1 MKRALAAASL
11 IMKPEGYA
19 DGLLPS
25 IKPLN
30 GSGDFTFSR
39 GSNLSATR
47 INQQGLIEKG
57 RENLLL
63 QSNQFDT
70 TWGLSSA
77 TPVSGYADRNGGI
90 DAWLLRENAST
101 APHWIRQSSGLTS
114 GIGTFSFYAKKKDYD
129 WIQFG
134 RSGDGGDYANFNIS
148 NGTLGN
154 VSGASIVDRKIE
166 SVGNGWYRC
175 SVTYIFASNSFV
187 GIALIRSDVS
197 TRYESYLGDGTS
209 GTYIQDA
216 QVEQGMVATGYIET
230 GASTAKVG
238 LLEDEPRLD
247 YSGGTTSPSLLLE
260 PSRTNLVRSEYY
272 GDLALTRITLTSNY
286 GTSPEGVQNS
296 SAIFNTTANGRH
308 NLSGAYFAVTSG
320 TSYVNSVFAKA
331 GTITKI
337 KLRLYS
343 GGGIDIGFNDGDFD
357 LTNGTAT
364 GTGAGIESYGN
375 GWYRCYVVDSPT
387 SSVSNARFNV
397 ELLDAN
403 GNVSYVGSV
412 TDYIEIFGSQI
423 EQGSYPT
430 SYIPNHSGGTIT
442 RGADDCSKT
451 GISSLIGQTEGTL
464 FWEGKKTSNLN
475 FATALVIENGTTNR
489 IYLLSGS
496 TGFRVDVTASNTTTA
511 FYSGTH
517 GLGNY
522 KIAIAYNSS
531 SVDVYINGV
540 SVFNDSS
547 VTIPACQNVY
557 LTNWASYNQS
567 IETRQALLF
576 KERLSNA
583 ELAALT
589 TI

>member
-11 IMKPEGYA
+11 IMEPEGYA

-57 RENLLL
+57 RENLLTY
-63 QSNQFDT
+63 SNTF
-70 TWGLSSA
+70 SSWP
-77 TPVSGYADRNGGI
+77 TLNITSTSGQSGYDGSNN
-90 DAWLLRENAST
+90 AWLLTDT
-101 APHWIRQSSGLTS
+101 ATSGDHRLYLANSHSGVNTLSVYAKAGTKSIVYVQSYINNSSIAYFDLSSGSVLSTS
-114 GIGTFSFYAKKKDYD
+114 
-129 WIQFG
+129 
-134 RSGDGGDYANFNIS
+134 
-148 NGTLGN
+148 
-154 VSGASIVDRKIE
+154 VDIDSKIE

-175 SVTYIFASNSFV
+175 SMAFNNTNTYVTI
-187 GIALIRSDVS
+187 GIAESATRSYV
-197 TRYESYLGDGTS
+197 GDGT
-209 GTYIQDA
+209 GTIYIQDA
-216 QVEQGMVATGYIET
+216 QLEIGLAATDYIESGATT
-230 GASTAKVG
+230 GKAG

-247 YSGGTTSPSLLLE
+247 YSGGATSPSLLLE

-272 GDLALTRITLTSNY
+272 GDLVPTRVTLTSNY
-286 GTSPEGVQNS
+286 GISPEGVQNAA
-296 SAIFNTTANGRH
+296 AIFNTTENGRH
-308 NLSGAYFAVTSG
+308 NLNGSYFAVTSG

-331 GTITKI
+331 GTITKM
-337 KLRLYS
+337 KLKMFS

-576 KERLSNA
+576 KERLSNTD
-583 ELAALT
+583 LAALT